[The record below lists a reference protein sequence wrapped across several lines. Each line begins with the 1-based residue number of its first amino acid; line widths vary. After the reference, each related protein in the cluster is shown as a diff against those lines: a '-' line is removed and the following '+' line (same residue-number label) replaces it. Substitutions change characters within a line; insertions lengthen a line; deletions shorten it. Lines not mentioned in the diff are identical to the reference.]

1 MQRRCISSLLSCGLN
16 TRCAWSMVWLISGKK
31 DFRWRPWSLL
41 RLFVM
46 LLVLNSDCSTLCLK
60 NVPPLT
66 CYNIDIHDLIM
77 ITFGGSVTEKVR
89 NQTMLCFP
97 TSPIQRISFTL
108 RKRKP
113 RRQCTGALCM
123 QHSPT
128 VAVLL
133 TSFSWTMPPQQPRA
147 ECIDY
152 KILGVIQQHEYES
165 WVKKRLKK
173 SSSWLNSGNVLI
185 QHLSE
190 KCNFRV
196 SHFTT

>member
-1 MQRRCISSLLSCGLN
+1 
-16 TRCAWSMVWLISGKK
+16 
-31 DFRWRPWSLL
+31 
-41 RLFVM
+41 M

-133 TSFSWTMPPQQPRA
+133 TSFLLNHAPTTAPSWMHWLQDLGSYTAAWIWVVSQK
-147 ECIDY
+147 
-152 KILGVIQQHEYES
+152 KIEEIKQ
-165 WVKKRLKK
+165 
-173 SSSWLNSGNVLI
+173 LI
-185 QHLSE
+185 EFWQCTNTAFEWKMQFSCFPFYQVVQKHKLFEVAS
-190 KCNFRV
+190 KASFDCLLYR
-196 SHFTT
+196 